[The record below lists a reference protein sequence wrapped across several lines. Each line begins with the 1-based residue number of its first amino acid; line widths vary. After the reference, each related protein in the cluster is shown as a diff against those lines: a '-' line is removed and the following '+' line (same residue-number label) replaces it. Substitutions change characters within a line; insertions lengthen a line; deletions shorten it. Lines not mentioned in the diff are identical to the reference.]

1 MRRIWKIV
9 VILFIVIG
17 VVAVTLFLRGD
28 DRPMLPTSQLP
39 AIETGVLYMVAMK
52 RGSGVGEAGDEQ
64 NYRIRLNAGKM
75 VMVET
80 AVAWLDMKVMLYS
93 NGRLIGES
101 SCGYNAR
108 CHFFAEVPEDG
119 WGILRVKWGRTDGQ
133 APFSLEVRQV
143 RNEVFRGEP
152 SVRTGVLLAH
162 PIPTIELDVIYK
174 GVMSPSDVPLF
185 KSGGGGAQEYQLRLK
200 AGQPV
205 LVQARSADFDIFVS
219 VYGEDGRI
227 AFDPRRTG
235 FDGSRACV
243 RAVAPVDGLYT
254 LRVTTRD
261 NVRDFKAGDFTLEA
275 LNIHSDE
282 QSCYT
287 DSLRSD
293 HA

>member
-1 MRRIWKIV
+1 VRSVWKIAA
-9 VILFIVIG
+9 ILLIVIG
-17 VVAVTLFLRGD
+17 VVSLTLFLRGEG
-28 DRPMLPTSQLP
+28 RPRLPTSQLP
-39 AIETGVLYMVAMK
+39 TIETGVLYTVAIT
-52 RGSGVGEAGDEQ
+52 RGSGVGIAGDEQ
-64 NYRIRLNAGKM
+64 DYRIRLSAGKM

-80 AVAWLDMKVMLYS
+80 AVAWLDMRVMLYS
-93 NGRLIGES
+93 NGLLLGES

-119 WGILRVKWGRTDGQ
+119 WGILRVKWGSNGGQ

-143 RNEVFRGEP
+143 RNESSRGEP
-152 SVRTGVLLAH
+152 SAHTGVLPTH
-162 PIPTIELDVIYK
+162 SIPTIDLDVIYK
-174 GVMSPSDVPLF
+174 GMMSASDVPLF

-205 LVQARSADFDIFVS
+205 LVQARSAGFDIFVS
-219 VYGEDGRI
+219 VHGEDGRI

-235 FDGSRACV
+235 FDASRACV
-243 RAVAPVDGLYT
+243 RAEAPIDGLYT

-275 LNIHSDE
+275 FTIQSDE

-287 DSLRSD
+287 DPKRSEE
-293 HA
+293 A